1 MKKKHCILINKS
13 DFGLNSVFSLIF
25 VCRKMR
31 IHSMQVKCDEILY
44 DIWMIDDDTTNILGL
59 FEAIEED
66 LKILEK
72 EAPTTLDVTA
82 HIRGGE
88 HVITVTSDATMMQMF
103 NLNSNTSDVIL
114 LEVKRVSC
122 PPLAVLQSGGDE
134 SVNNEEVEEVDGDEE
149 VEEVEFG
156 DEEEEEVEVGDEEFK
171 EVDGEEV
178 GDEDVGREIS
188 SDDDEDISD
197 PEWKYGRDYSEE
209 EASSDSIGDIV
220 VSSDDEVWSDVDAEK
235 NVRRRPARDEVEID
249 PMSNISEAPSHIG
262 LDGKINLQLWQVFD
276 DHKHFGGVILDY

>member
-1 MKKKHCILINKS
+1 
-13 DFGLNSVFSLIF
+13 
-25 VCRKMR
+25 
-31 IHSMQVKCDEILY
+31 MQVKCDEILY

-134 SVNNEEVEEVDGDEE
+134 SVNNEEVEEV
-149 VEEVEFG
+149 EFG
-156 DEEEEEVEVGDEEFK
+156 DEEEEEVEVSDEEFE
-171 EVDGEEV
+171 EVDEEEV

-197 PEWKYGRDYSEE
+197 P
-209 EASSDSIGDIV
+209 
-220 VSSDDEVWSDVDAEK
+220 
-235 NVRRRPARDEVEID
+235 
-249 PMSNISEAPSHIG
+249 
-262 LDGKINLQLWQVFD
+262 
-276 DHKHFGGVILDY
+276 